1 MPTHLLYLKDASPLA
16 GTIQR
21 QLSRTQLYEL
31 HPVRSLQEAL
41 HSARKVSPALVLWKA
56 TPADPIALIS
66 HRLKENIR
74 APILVLLEKPHS
86 EILEGILIAQGLRGI
101 EIPTTTVQ
109 LVAQIETL
117 LSRHEILNQQRQ
129 NEAYFRLLLENS
141 LEVIFVLDADYR
153 IRFASP
159 SLRLTLGYP
168 PDQVFQRNFLEWLH
182 PEDAPQAKDTLQ
194 WAVEHP
200 ESIQALRVRLQHLD
214 GSWHI
219 FEVFSKSRLQDEQIK
234 GIILNSRDITE
245 QQLVYNAL
253 RESQERFMLATLAAN
268 DGIWDWNIKSG
279 RVYYSPRWKEI
290 LGFTEGEIGHRM
302 EDWYARILPEDLD
315 SFQSAL
321 NSLLSGAT
329 SRLECEIRMVLKD
342 GGTVWVLVRGLAMR
356 NREGEAYRIAG
367 SMSDITER
375 KQAIE
380 QLTRAALYD
389 TLTGLPNRTLLLDRL
404 GMAIERSRRAG
415 GTFGAVLFLDLDQF
429 KVVNDSL
436 GHPAGDEMLIQVGH
450 RLQKCLRASDTLARF
465 GGDEFV
471 ILLESVSSRRD
482 VLQVADRVQ
491 HALSEPF
498 EIAGRKVFTTVSM
511 GIVIGL
517 KQYNTREEVLQDADI
532 AMYRAKSS
540 GKARYVIFDATMR
553 KRAINRLSLE
563 MDLRHAIEQNHLY
576 LVYQPILELQS
587 GALIG
592 FEALAR
598 WQHPEHGLILPAD
611 FIPIAEETSLIREVG
626 RWVLREA
633 CRQFA
638 PIFYQT
644 KHIRPLVISIN
655 VSSRQITES
664 GFVEY
669 IRETLE
675 GYRLPPTCLKLE
687 ITESALIESVDIAR
701 HVFHQLRQ
709 MGVDIHVDDFGTGY
723 SSLSYIHRLPVD
735 VIKID
740 QAFVQKLGEDE
751 QSLEITRSILH
762 MARSLGIKTVAEG
775 IESQQQYL
783 FLQQMACEYGQG
795 YFLSQPMTIAQVEDF
810 LKSLKDTPSAE

>member
-1 MPTHLLYLKDASPLA
+1 MPTHLLYLKDTSPLA
-16 GTIQR
+16 GAIQR
-21 QLSRTQLYEL
+21 QLSRTKLYEL
-31 HPVRSLQEAL
+31 HPVHSLQEAL
-41 HSARKVSPALVLWKA
+41 RIARTVSPALVLWKA

-66 HRLKENIR
+66 HRLKESIR
-74 APILVLLEKPHS
+74 VPILVLLEKPHS
-86 EILEGILIAQGLRGI
+86 ESLEGILVAQGLRGV
-101 EIPTTTVQ
+101 EVPVSTVQ
-109 LVAQIETL
+109 LVAHIENL
-117 LSRHEILNQQRQ
+117 LSRHEILHQQRQ
-129 NEAYFRLLLENS
+129 CDITFRLLLENS

-153 IRFASP
+153 IRFVSP
-159 SLRLTLGYP
+159 SLRTALGYP
-168 PDQVFQRNFLEWLH
+168 PDQVIERNFLEWLH
-182 PEDAPQAKDTLQ
+182 PEDAAQAKDTLQ
-194 WAVEHP
+194 WAVDHP
-200 ESIQALRVRLQHLD
+200 ESIQAFRVRLQHLD

-219 FEVFSKSRLQDEQIK
+219 FEVFGKSRLQDEQVR

-268 DGIWDWNIKSG
+268 DGIWDRNLQSG

-290 LGFTEGEIGHRM
+290 LGFTEGEIGNRM
-302 EDWYARILPEDLD
+302 EDWFAHILPEDLD

-321 NSLLSGAT
+321 HSHLSGAT
-329 SRLECEIRMVLKD
+329 SRLECEFRMMHKN
-342 GGTVWVLVRGLAMR
+342 GGIVWVLVRGLAMR
-356 NREGEAYRIAG
+356 NREGEAHRIAG

-375 KQAIE
+375 KQAME

-404 GMAIERSRRAG
+404 GMVIERSRRASN
-415 GTFGAVLFLDLDQF
+415 FMGAVIFLDLDQF
-429 KVVNDSL
+429 KVINDSL
-436 GHPAGDEMLIQVGH
+436 GHPAGDEMLIQVGQ
-450 RLQKCLRASDTLARF
+450 RLLKCLRSSDTLARF

-482 VLQVADRVQ
+482 VVQVADRVQ

-498 EIAGRKVFTTVSM
+498 EIAGRKMFTTVSM

-517 KQYNTREEVLQDADI
+517 KQYSNREEVLQDADI
-532 AMYRAKSS
+532 AMYRAKSA

-553 KRAINRLSLE
+553 KRAVNRLSLE
-563 MDLRHAIEQNHLY
+563 MDLRHAIEQNHLF
-576 LVYQPILELQS
+576 LVYQPIMNLETHTLV
-587 GALIG
+587 G

-598 WQHPEHGLILPAD
+598 WQHPEHGVILPSD
-611 FIPIAEETSLIREVG
+611 FIPIAEETSLICELG
-626 RWVLREA
+626 KWVLREA
-633 CRQFA
+633 CREFA
-638 PIFYQT
+638 PIYFRMKTTQ
-644 KHIRPLVISIN
+644 PLVLSVN
-655 VSSRQITES
+655 VSSRQITEN
-664 GFVEY
+664 GFVEN

-675 GYRLPPTCLKLE
+675 SYRLPPTCLKLE

-735 VIKID
+735 LIKID
-740 QAFVQKLGEDE
+740 QAFIQKLGEDE
-751 QSLEITRSILH
+751 QSVEITRSILQ

-783 FLQQMACEYGQG
+783 FLRQMACELGQG
-795 YFLSQPMTIAQVEDF
+795 YFLSMPLTIQQLEDF
-810 LKSLKDTPSAE
+810 LNSQNHFLTAE